1 MKKSKENKN
10 NFHLTNM
17 DSLSKK
23 IPFKKKFFILKIF
36 VNLKY
41 KKPEKGVI

>member
-1 MKKSKENKN
+1 MKKLKENKN

-23 IPFKKKFFILKIF
+23 IPFKKKIF
-36 VNLKY
+36 YFKN
-41 KKPEKGVI
+41 IC